1 MEDLVLITDGSRA
14 GEILPQ
20 SQVVTLSSEW
30 YTGFRNDGIQYG
42 PTAHVDDTV
51 TLCEYSEYADYIIL
65 SDDGTE
71 TEDGWVHESEHTI
84 KDEGEHYELPIL
96 YRRKSYYNIVQL
108 YDGDYAS
115 EDGDYVYHG
124 YINSG
129 GRTGYFVSIHGD
141 HVEDDNENYY
151 RTSGIAEAMG
161 LEYNETSGFYSV
173 SPAWT
178 ADYADYSHPDKS
190 DDAVIK
196 FGIEVEK
203 EDECAL
209 ESIESRQL
217 YDATGWAKE
226 RDGSLNSYGYELVSP
241 TYDLMNLRKFKEA
254 LSDKDIARHVNG
266 DYSDN
271 CGGHI
276 TISHGDYTPS
286 ELFEGITGFFPLIY
300 GLYPKRTQQDYCHAK
315 SKRVMGNDPDK
326 RSAFFIKHG
335 MLECRIFPAFRNVD
349 NAIWR
354 IELMQIML
362 SNINMSE
369 NEVLKM
375 LVNTKSKLHKHIML
389 MYKKAE
395 RENASECLM
404 ELCTRFVQYA
414 RQYNHVNLSSTL
426 TIIQNNNKKAA

>member
-30 YTGFRNDGIQYG
+30 YTGFINDGIQYG
-42 PTAHVDDTV
+42 PTAHVDDAV
-51 TLCEYSEYADYIIL
+51 TLCIHSDYATDVIL
-65 SDDGTE
+65 SDDGID
-71 TEDGWVHESEHTI
+71 TEDGWVHDNERTIRDES
-84 KDEGEHYELPIL
+84 GYYESPVI
-96 YRRKSYYNIVQL
+96 YTQRGRYGMVEL
-108 YDGDYAS
+108 YDGLHASSES
-115 EDGDYVYHG
+115 EDLYRGFINTSGRSGYFLDIDGERVVDANGAWYRNG
-124 YINSG
+124 YIAN
-129 GRTGYFVSIHGD
+129 
-141 HVEDDNENYY
+141 N
-151 RTSGIAEAMG
+151 MG
-161 LEYNETSGFYSV
+161 LVDDGTGIFRV
-173 SPAWT
+173 PQQWT

-203 EDECAL
+203 EDSSAL

-226 RDGSLNSYGYELVSP
+226 RDGSLNDEGYELVSP
-241 TYDLMNLRKFKEA
+241 TYDLMDLRKFKEA
-254 LSDKDIARHVNG
+254 LSDSDIARHVNG

-326 RSAFFIKHG
+326 RSAFFIKHK

-349 NAIWR
+349 NTIWR

-404 ELCTRFVQYA
+404 ELCTRFVHYA

-426 TIIQNNNKKAA
+426 TTIQNNNKKAA

>member
-30 YTGFRNDGIQYG
+30 YAGFINDGIQYG
-42 PTAHVDDTV
+42 PTAHVDSTV
-51 TLCEYSEYADYIIL
+51 TLCEYSEYADQIIL
-65 SDDGTE
+65 SGDGTE
-71 TEDGWVHESEHTI
+71 TEDGWVHLTERTIRDESGHCEYPVMYT
-84 KDEGEHYELPIL
+84 
-96 YRRKSYYNIVQL
+96 RRGYYNMVEL
-108 YDGDYAS
+108 YDGLYAS
-115 EDGDYVYHG
+115 SESDDIYHG
-124 YINSG
+124 FINTSG
-129 GRTGYFVSIHGD
+129 RMGYFVDSDGD
-141 HVEDDNENYY
+141 RVEDASGVWY
-151 RTSGIAEAMG
+151 RTSYIANHLG
-161 LEYNETSGFYSV
+161 LEDDGCGIYRTPEQ
-173 SPAWT
+173 WT

-203 EDECAL
+203 EDSSAL
-209 ESIESRQL
+209 ESIRSREL

-226 RDGSLNSYGYELVSP
+226 RDGSLNNDGYELVSP

-254 LSDKDIARHVNG
+254 LSDSDIARHVNG

-326 RSAFFIKHG
+326 RSAFFIKHK

-349 NAIWR
+349 NTIWR